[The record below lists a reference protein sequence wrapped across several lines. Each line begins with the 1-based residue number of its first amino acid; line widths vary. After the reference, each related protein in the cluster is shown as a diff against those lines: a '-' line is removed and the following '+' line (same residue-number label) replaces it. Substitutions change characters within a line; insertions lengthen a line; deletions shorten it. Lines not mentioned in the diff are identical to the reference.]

1 MYRYVNSLPSLI
13 PLAYSSIGEQTRIGL
28 KYRRH
33 NASLDYWIHSSIVT
47 TYPSFL
53 SQVNITSEGV
63 LLQPLSSVISL
74 LNQKIGNL
82 ESRNGNNGWCIVD
95 NEVLPEPAT
104 FSIEWYYHK
113 VQNAAF
119 IGRFYVLGKGDVYV
133 FYSLKNQV
141 SVRDVYHFGE
151 NV

>member
-1 MYRYVNSLPSLI
+1 M
-13 PLAYSSIGEQTRIGL
+13 
-28 KYRRH
+28 
-33 NASLDYWIHSSIVT
+33 
-47 TYPSFL
+47 
-53 SQVNITSEGV
+53 
-63 LLQPLSSVISL
+63 
-74 LNQKIGNL
+74 
-82 ESRNGNNGWCIVD
+82 D

-151 NV
+151 NVYFVFEFDDRLDSLTRKRSKSLFRQKKATTLFMLYWVMVSSTMVHSLPLLHFSDLIDPSILSLV